1 MAASHLVL
9 DIETVLDPELPI
21 AQSSE
26 VERLPAP
33 PHHKIVVIG
42 LLLFDPNYQVK
53 RIAVM
58 AEGKDEPGMLHD
70 FARLLEERRPCLV
83 TFNGRGFDLPV
94 IATRCLRYGVT
105 FRHYYHSRD
114 VRYRFTADGHLDLM
128 DYIADFGATK
138 SAKLDVI
145 AKLCGMPGKVGV
157 DGKDVGP
164 LIHAGKIQE
173 VRDYCLCDVAQT
185 AGVFLRLQLVRGELD
200 RERYLLA
207 MNSLIH
213 AIREN
218 PKLAPVAAG
227 LNVER
232 LLLREYGSPP
242 PPPQLSFAGVGGAP
256 TPPHDTPQAAPEAPP
271 QTVTTTGESGRA

>member
-1 MAASHLVL
+1 MAAASFLVL

-21 AQSSE
+21 SQPGD

-42 LLLFDPNYQVK
+42 ALLFDSNYQVR
-53 RIAVM
+53 RIAVL
-58 AEGKDEPGMLHD
+58 ADGKDEPGMLHD
-70 FARLLEERRPCLV
+70 FARLLDERRPCLV

-164 LIHAGKIQE
+164 MVHAGRIQE

-185 AGVFLRLQLVRGELD
+185 AGVFLRLQLVRGEID
-200 RERYLLA
+200 RERYLAA
-207 MNSLIH
+207 MASLLH
-213 AIREN
+213 AIRDN
-218 PKLAPVAAG
+218 PKLAPVAGA
-227 LNVER
+227 LNEER
-232 LLLREYGSPP
+232 LMLREYGS
-242 PPPQLSFAGVGGAP
+242 AP
-256 TPPHDTPQAAPEAPP
+256 AAAVTAAAAPVAALAVAAAALPHP
-271 QTVTTTGESGRA
+271 TTMPEEEGRP

>member
-21 AQSSE
+21 SPTGE

-42 LLLFDPNYQVK
+42 LLLFDPTYQVK
-53 RIAVM
+53 RIAVLSE
-58 AEGKDEPGMLHD
+58 AKDESGMLQD
-70 FARLLEERRPCLV
+70 FARYLEAQRPCMV

-94 IATRCLRYGVT
+94 IATRCLRYGIT
-105 FRHYYHSRD
+105 FRHYYHTRD

-164 LIHAGKIQE
+164 LVHAGKIQE

-185 AGVFLRLQLVRGELD
+185 AGVFLRLQLVRGEID
-200 RERYLLA
+200 RERYILG
-207 MNSLIH
+207 MNSLLA

-218 PKLAPVAAG
+218 PKLAPVAAA
-227 LNVER
+227 LNEER
-232 LLLREYGSPP
+232 LLLREAGAPP
-242 PPPQLSFAGVGGAP
+242 PPPQLAFQTPPVPAAP
-256 TPPHDTPQAAPEAPP
+256 TAAVEYQPPAP
-271 QTVTTTGESGRA
+271 TGEKS